1 VPVAQGVQLVALLR
15 EKELGAHVEHTLG
28 ALSYWPAGQ
37 MHASAVQALAP
48 AAEHRPGGHVVQPA
62 PGTTLYVP
70 GAQSAQPP
78 LPPKN
83 VPGALQVHALE
94 PGADVPLKAHA
105 AQEPPGVL

>member
-1 VPVAQGVQLVALLR
+1 MPDAQGVQLVAPTR
-15 EKELGAHVEHTLG
+15 EKKFGAQVEHTLKEL
-28 ALSYWPAGQ
+28 AYWPAGQ

-48 AAEHRPGGHVVQPA
+48 AAEQSPGGHVVQPA

-78 LPPKN
+78 PPTKY